1 MGGKS
6 VPVYSKKII
15 AVSLLFAICS
25 PSLCLGKPDREKQRA
40 AIPETPAGQQLDG
53 FLRAYNTGD
62 LNSLRKFIAEH
73 FDRDALAQRS
83 ADERASTGVATFKI
97 TRQLNLYRIERATD
111 YEVEALCQSGVTEAW
126 FSLTI
131 QVAPLPPHR
140 ITNQAFGFASRPADA
155 VPHRKLR
162 ATQIAQQLNSYLA
175 KLVAADMLSGAVL
188 VAKHNKPI
196 FEKAYGSNNSKAPNA
211 VDTKFDLASLTK
223 MFTSVAIAQ
232 LVQRGKLSYGDSIGK
247 YLADYPN
254 KSAAEKV
261 TLHHLLTHTSGLAE
275 YSDKKEYRP
284 ARQAGGRFKRLKDW
298 FPYFANDALAFE
310 PGAKSDYS
318 NSNFIVL
325 GVILEK
331 VTGQS
336 YFDYVREHIF
346 KPAGMNN
353 TVLNVATGN
362 SAGGG
367 LSTVEDLL
375 SFTVALRKH
384 KLLSAKYTDIIL
396 ASKITTGEG
405 EGYGYGFEARRVN
418 GRRIVGHSGGGEADN
433 NLDMFLDDDYTVV
446 ILAKPYAGRNITRKL
461 RELIIGDA

>member
-1 MGGKS
+1 MC
-6 VPVYSKKII
+6 SKKAI
-15 AVSLLFAICS
+15 AISLLIATWALLSSFGE
-25 PSLCLGKPDREKQRA
+25 PEREKQGA
-40 AIPETPAGQQLDG
+40 AIPETRAGQQLDG
-53 FLRAYNTGD
+53 FLRAYNAGD
-62 LNSLRKFIAEH
+62 QNILRKFIAEH
-73 FDRDALAQRS
+73 FDMDALVKRS
-83 ADERASTGVATFKI
+83 ADERTSTGIATFKI
-97 TRQLNLYRIERATD
+97 TRQLKPYRIERSTD
-111 YEVEALCQSGVTEAW
+111 YEVEALCQSATTEAW

-131 QVAPLPPHR
+131 QVAPYPPHG
-140 ITNQAFGFASRPADA
+140 ITNQAFGFATRPRGAA
-155 VPHRKLR
+155 PHGKLR
-162 ATQIAQQLNSYLA
+162 ATQIVQQLNSYLA

-196 FEKAYGSNNSKAPNA
+196 FEKAYGSSNSKAPNA

-232 LVQRGKLSYGDSIGK
+232 LVQQGKLSYAEPIGE

-261 TLHHLLTHTSGLAE
+261 TLHHLLTHTSGLSE

-284 ARQAGGRFKRLKDW
+284 ARQVGGRFKTLEDW
-298 FPYFANDALAFE
+298 FPYFANDPLAFE

-331 VTGQS
+331 VTGQT

-353 TVLNVATGN
+353 TILNVATGN

-375 SFTVALRKH
+375 RFTVALRKH
-384 KLLSAKYTDIIL
+384 NLLSGKYTDTIL
-396 ASKITTGEG
+396 TSRINTAEG
-405 EGYGYGFEARRVN
+405 EWYGYGFEIRRIN
-418 GRRIVGHSGGGEADN
+418 GRYIVGHSGGGEADN
-433 NLDMFLDDDYTVV
+433 NLEMFLDDDYTVV